1 MQLTINGKPYE
12 IADDPTA
19 LLLWVLRDELGLT
32 GTKFGCGVGLCGA
45 CTVHVDGVAT
55 RACLTTAAAVAG
67 KGVRTIEG
75 LAAIS
80 ADGTITLHPV
90 QQAFIDAQV
99 PQCGWCMSGQIMTAA
114 AFLTATPTPSEA
126 ELVEAMANNYCRC
139 GCYVRI
145 KRAVISAAEQLA
157 TTNQEVTA

>member
-1 MQLTINGKPYE
+1 M
-12 IADDPTA
+12 
-19 LLLWVLRDELGLT
+19 
-32 GTKFGCGVGLCGA
+32 
-45 CTVHVDGVAT
+45 AT
-55 RACLTTAAAVAG
+55 RACVTPVAAVAG
-67 KGVRTIEG
+67 KEVRTIEG
-75 LAAIS
+75 LATVA

-114 AFLTATPTPSEA
+114 AFITATPTAGED
-126 ELVEAMANNYCRC
+126 EIVEAMATNYCRC

-145 KRAVISAAEQLA
+145 KRAVINAATQMA